1 MLLGCLIPEQVVL
14 IASCCTGGLQVRERE
29 AAKKWPEGFEPPQV
43 YAGPYILHYDKTHLD
58 ALGNYVLAPV
68 YMSLGNYSR
77 AFIGK
82 QRKGYVLVA
91 FLPVPK
97 PEAFA
102 KGWTKNSAQY
112 R

>member
-1 MLLGCLIPEQVVL
+1 M
-14 IASCCTGGLQVRERE
+14 
-29 AAKKWPEGFEPPQV
+29 
-43 YAGPYILHYDKTHLD
+43 
-58 ALGNYVLAPV
+58 GNYVLAPV

-82 QRKGYVLVA
+82 QSTGYVLVA

-102 KGWTKNSAQY
+102 NGWTKNSPQY
-112 R
+112 TVSRLLSDDPFGCASLV